1 MKKSLKKAG
10 ALLLAMVSILST
22 AAFPASATSVTGSLG
37 GSIGCSGSN
46 SISKYDATATTRAGS
61 PVTLVVTLHYVCRN
75 VANNTYR
82 GERQTTDSNNPRT
95 SITVMMKCESE
106 KYYPSG
112 YCYSEHRAIS
122 SSSSWYDFTDK
133 NYYHD

>member
-22 AAFPASATSVTGSLG
+22 AAFPASATSVTGTLG

-61 PVTLVVTLHYVCRN
+61 PVTLVVTLNYTCRDI
-75 VANNTYR
+75 ANNRYR
-82 GERQTTDSNNPRT
+82 RERQTTDSNNPRT

-106 KYYPSG
+106 RYYPSG
-112 YCYSEHRAIS
+112 YCYSHHRAIS
-122 SSSSWYDFTDK
+122 SDSSWYDFTAR
-133 NYYHD
+133 NYYYD

>member
-1 MKKSLKKAG
+1 MKKSLKKAI

-22 AAFPASATSVTGSLG
+22 AAFPASATSVTGTLG
-37 GSIGCSGSN
+37 DSIGCSGNN
-46 SISKYDATATTRAGS
+46 SISKYDATATTKAGS

-75 VANNTYR
+75 LANNTYR
-82 GERQTTDSNNPRT
+82 RERQTTDSNNPRT

-122 SSSSWYDFTDK
+122 GSSSWYDLTAK
-133 NYYHD
+133 NYYYD